1 MAVIL
6 IDVVIITLARARAAK
21 PALISPSEPAA

>member
-6 IDVVIITLARARAAK
+6 IDVVIITLAKARAAK
-21 PALISPSEPAA
+21 PALIPQSEPAT